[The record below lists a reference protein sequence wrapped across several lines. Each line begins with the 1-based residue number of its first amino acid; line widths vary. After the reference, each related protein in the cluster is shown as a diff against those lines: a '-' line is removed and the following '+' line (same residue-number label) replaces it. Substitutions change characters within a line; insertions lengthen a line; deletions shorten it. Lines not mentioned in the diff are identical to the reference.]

1 MRFKEYFADG
11 LLNIAILL
19 SLLRT
24 DLNNVVDRNYRH
36 YPEVQDILH
45 GQTAA
50 ISLTNF
56 NNYIDSLHGR
66 IHPKSPD
73 NNIDTI
79 IQDLRSLSRLGNWQ
93 RTSDNG
99 NNGGRGI
106 SAFLASTSTLIQQ
119 PVVSINNQHNDNNN
133 NNEDVDE
140 GDIQDDELTAALNQ
154 GDEIENN
161 AHNEFSLYENNDFG
175 SGAASPDQQT
185 EEPTSEDLDLIDVLW
200 RQDIDLGVG
209 KEVFDINLRQEL
221 ERERELEL
229 QKDREKQKERE
240 VLQCKHEEQRL
251 QQQRRWLT
259 ENFMQDTETGEWVP
273 LRGRASSGQPPIPN
287 SQLQNFMP
295 YDNNMTVVSEPPPLE
310 GDYGMPEH
318 QYQHTSQTM
327 APPQAQPSQMM
338 TGFGPDMANY
348 TAAQQNPEQYTPM
361 ESLEERWQDLV
372 NLLELPENDTSMR
385 PPMGMGPVNQTVVSP
400 TDHNSVLIQN
410 ATLPVAPQLNNTLPT
425 PYSNTSIP
433 QQPMT
438 NFTSTSSSEGCPTPL
453 DWEQSELFYNNG
465 SGGENH
471 ADPIED
477 MESILPD
484 IIPEDYN
491 LTEMALNDGLRSMR
505 MLDDNSSESGVSL
518 GSSEQ
523 DQFSEAAMSPFD
535 SLEGATG
542 GHDYS
547 GGSPGFNKASSFEH
561 NNYSKFNGGG
571 NGYNSEGDN
580 YNSVGDSYS
589 SGGSSNGDSAH
600 SSSNDTDFNFP
611 STKTSHNHIRHN
623 HSYPLQPGQS
633 PREYK
638 KYCTSM
644 EKEPRHKGPHC
655 KDSKRIQELKVPLT
669 VDEIVDVPVEEFN
682 ELLTQYKLTEP
693 QLQLIRDIRR
703 RGKNK
708 VAAQNC
714 RKRKLDVLVN
724 LEDDMSTLQSTRDR
738 LLQERHTIDKQTREM
753 KDKFSSLYREIF
765 QSLRDE
771 HGRPY
776 DPHLFS
782 LQQSSDGNV
791 FLVPRNITAD
801 EQQAKSKKKKNE
813 KK

>member
-1 MRFKEYFADG
+1 MDG
-11 LLNIAILL
+11 T
-19 SLLRT
+19 S
-24 DLNNVVDRNYRH
+24 
-36 YPEVQDILH
+36 
-45 GQTAA
+45 
-50 ISLTNF
+50 
-56 NNYIDSLHGR
+56 
-66 IHPKSPD
+66 HPKDSKD
-73 NNIDTI
+73 
-79 IQDLRSLSRLGNWQ
+79 Q
-93 RTSDNG
+93 TS
-99 NNGGRGI
+99 
-106 SAFLASTSTLIQQ
+106 STLYLCAYMCYIYGYRL
-119 PVVSINNQHNDNNN
+119 
-133 NNEDVDE
+133 EDV
-140 GDIQDDELTAALNQ
+140 L
-154 GDEIENN
+154 
-161 AHNEFSLYENNDFG
+161 
-175 SGAASPDQQT
+175 
-185 EEPTSEDLDLIDVLW
+185 DLDLIDVLW

-229 QKDREKQKERE
+229 QKDRQNQKERE
-240 VLQCKHEEQRL
+240 LLQCKQEEQRL

-273 LRGRASSGQPPIPN
+273 LRGRSASGQPPIPN
-287 SQLQNFMP
+287 NQLQNFMP
-295 YDNNMTVVSEPPPLE
+295 YDNNMTVMSEPPPLE
-310 GDYGMPEH
+310 GDYCMPE
-318 QYQHTSQTM
+318 QYQHTSQMMT
-327 APPQAQPSQMM
+327 PPQAPPSQMM
-338 TGFGPDMANY
+338 TGFGPDMVNY
-348 TAAQQNPEQYTPM
+348 TATQQNREQYTPM

-372 NLLELPENDTSMR
+372 NLLELPENDTSTR
-385 PPMGMGPVNQTVVSP
+385 PAMGIGSVNQTVVSP
-400 TDHNSVLIQN
+400 TDNNSSVLIQN
-410 ATLPVAPQLNNTLPT
+410 ATLPVAPQLNNSLPT
-425 PYSNTSIP
+425 PYSNTTIP
-433 QQPMT
+433 QQSMN

-453 DWEQSELFYNNG
+453 DWERNELFYNNG
-465 SGGENH
+465 NASENQT
-471 ADPIED
+471 DPIVE

-484 IIPEDYN
+484 IIPEDGLDEYN

-505 MLDDNSSESGVSL
+505 MLDDNSSESGLSQE
-518 GSSEQ
+518 SSDH
-523 DQFSEAAMSPFD
+523 DQFSDAALSPFD
-535 SLEGATG
+535 GLEGATG

-547 GGSPGFNKASSFEH
+547 GGSPSFNKASSFES
-561 NNYSKFNGGG
+561 NNYSKFNGG
-571 NGYNSEGDN
+571 NGFNNDGDN
-580 YNSVGDSYS
+580 YNSGGDSYNSGGDSYS
-589 SGGSSNGDSAH
+589 SGGSSNGDGAN
-600 SSSNDTDFNFP
+600 SSSNDTDFNFAP
-611 STKTSHNHIRHN
+611 TKTNHIGHN

-638 KYCTSM
+638 KYCTSAK
-644 EKEPRHKGPHC
+644 KEPRHKGPQC
-655 KDSKRIQELKVPLT
+655 KDAKRIQELQVPLT

-714 RKRKLDVLVN
+714 RKRKLDVIVT
-724 LEDDMSTLQSTRDR
+724 LEDDMSSLKSARDR